1 MESQNVP
8 SVQCSWEFSKG
19 TTTEDV
25 KAVDLGNSSVSTDRI
40 TFIIQSSPHTNVY
53 VSFALS
59 ALENLHFPVLSCKTC
74 DVITLPMSLY
84 CWQNA
89 QLFIAKLLRRWSQAS
104 SYFCLHSYCF
114 LSRGLSCTLAHKK
127 KKKSCVK
134 LKPDWTSEI
143 QRKIAFGSGDRIAWV
158 VFQPM
163 LIMTLMKC
171 LEEYWQNC
179 WYIRKL
185 EFLVLTS
192 TQALLSYKDLRPNL

>member
-127 KKKSCVK
+127 KKKK
-134 LKPDWTSEI
+134 LCEI
-143 QRKIAFGSGDRIAWV
+143 ETRLNFRNSKKNSFWFRWSNSMSSIPANANYDFNEMFRRILAELLIHLETGVLGFDFNSSPSLLQGS
-158 VFQPM
+158 
-163 LIMTLMKC
+163 
-171 LEEYWQNC
+171 
-179 WYIRKL
+179 
-185 EFLVLTS
+185 
-192 TQALLSYKDLRPNL
+192 